1 MTCAAL
7 GGPRVFCRNSA
18 CKTEASLASRRLPHR
33 RIAFPESLLACVSLV
48 VMPILSRAEQKD
60 SGGHRFRLG
69 AESCPDVEFD
79 AKELTCEISVDARF
93 SQVPSR

>member
-1 MTCAAL
+1 
-7 GGPRVFCRNSA
+7 
-18 CKTEASLASRRLPHR
+18 
-33 RIAFPESLLACVSLV
+33 
-48 VMPILSRAEQKD
+48 MPILSRAEQKD